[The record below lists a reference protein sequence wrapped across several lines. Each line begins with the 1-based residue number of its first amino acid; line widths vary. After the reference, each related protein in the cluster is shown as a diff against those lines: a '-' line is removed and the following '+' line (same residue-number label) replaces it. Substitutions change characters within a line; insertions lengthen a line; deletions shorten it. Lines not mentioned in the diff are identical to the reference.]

1 MRLLRTEKVLMHV
14 LWIKAGYSRFP
25 QAGTLVRIFAI
36 AQMRTTATSCRV
48 LIRRS
53 SANKKKTRKVSFFYW
68 RKRGDSN
75 PWAREDYTISNRA
88 RYDHFDTLPYYVFI
102 LKLCRDFYR
111 QLFYFI
117 CFLFKCQLFFK
128 RFIKLFKVFWF
139 FAPLRQLLRFPCSA
153 YYDINHLQN
162 KLRYDIIRYGE
173 TYGSHRI

>member
-1 MRLLRTEKVLMHV
+1 MVKANADVLNVLQARICRKALKRRLRGGFGWGFYRLEPFESPINKKRET
-14 LWIKAGYSRFP
+14 
-25 QAGTLVRIFAI
+25 
-36 AQMRTTATSCRV
+36 RTT
-48 LIRRS
+48 
-53 SANKKKTRKVSFFYW
+53 SFRISLFW

-102 LKLCRDFYR
+102 LKICRDFYR

-139 FAPLRQLLRFPCSA
+139 YSLARRFSCSLCSVNF
-153 YYDINHLQN
+153 DINHLLN
-162 KLRYDIIRYGE
+162 KFWYDTIP
-173 TYGSHRI
+173 

>member
-1 MRLLRTEKVLMHV
+1 MSLSRRGCKQPFHRLFGRLAFVVVYCIVCKPTPNPFESPFGNVKTKRTGKFLPV
-14 LWIKAGYSRFP
+14 RF
-25 QAGTLVRIFAI
+25 V
-36 AQMRTTATSCRV
+36 
-48 LIRRS
+48 
-53 SANKKKTRKVSFFYW
+53 W

-102 LKLCRDFYR
+102 LRLCRDFYR

-139 FAPLRQLLRFPCSA
+139 YSLARRFSCSLCSVNF
-153 YYDINHLQN
+153 DINHLLN
-162 KLRYDIIRYGE
+162 KFWYDTIP
-173 TYGSHRI
+173 

>member
-1 MRLLRTEKVLMHV
+1 MQLLNSNIPQSTQNTK
-14 LWIKAGYSRFP
+14 YSD
-25 QAGTLVRIFAI
+25 
-36 AQMRTTATSCRV
+36 
-48 LIRRS
+48 
-53 SANKKKTRKVSFFYW
+53 KKTQDLLNLVLFIFCSFFVLQRW

-139 FAPLRQLLRFPCSA
+139 YSLARRFSYSLCSVNF
-153 YYDINHLQN
+153 DINHLLN
-162 KLRYDIIRYGE
+162 KFWYDTIP
-173 TYGSHRI
+173 